1 MARSSQARERVIKA
15 VREHQEALYAV
26 DDGKDPESRWND
38 MSDVSVVML
47 GRAREWRKANA
58 SPRARSSGDA
68 AILWA
73 MNV

>member
-1 MARSSQARERVIKA
+1 MAHSSQARERIIKA
-15 VREHQEALYAV
+15 VKEHQEAIYAA
-26 DDGKDPESRWND
+26 DDGKDPESRWSD
-38 MSDVSVVML
+38 ISDVPVVML

-58 SPRARSSGDA
+58 SPRARSAGDA